1 MAMVAALPVARP
13 LQLTAAQDGAVV
25 QVMPGQDIQVR
36 LPDPSPAGPDWAL
49 AKGPPVVV
57 VTGRG
62 YEPEARR
69 PGVFGGS
76 GLDVIVLK
84 VAGRPGQTAP
94 LSFAYRLSNTR
105 MAFAHVWGVR
115 LRVVSPSGAAS
126 QPSPMR

>member
-1 MAMVAALPVARP
+1 MVAVLPAARP
-13 LQLTAAQDGAVV
+13 LRLTAAQDGAVV

-49 AKGPPVVV
+49 AEGPPVVV
-57 VTGRG
+57 MTSRG
-62 YEPEARR
+62 YEPEARH
-69 PGVFGGS
+69 PGLATGS

-105 MAFAHVWGVR
+105 MAFAHIWGVR
-115 LRVVSPSGAAS
+115 LRVVAAPGPAS
-126 QPSPMR
+126 QPSQTR